1 MANTITYYNTVQT
14 HYFAQDTD
22 ISAGYTTAQFTRN
35 FRVLD
40 MTVFI
45 TAAAAGGVLELYRLR
60 GGVTALIAS
69 FDASGVGRAPVIVD
83 ISQTNGLLESG
94 DSLFWD
100 TNAAAI
106 TSNSIVY
113 LQQFSI

>member
-1 MANTITYYNTVQT
+1 MANTITYYNGVQT

-22 ISAGYTTAQFTRN
+22 ISAGFTTAQFVRN

-45 TAAAAGGVLELYRLR
+45 TTAAAGGTLDLYRLR
-60 GGVTALIAS
+60 GGVYDLIAS
-69 FDASGVGRAPVIVD
+69 FDASGTGRAPITVD

-94 DSLFWD
+94 DYLFWD
-100 TNAAAI
+100 TNDAAI
-106 TSNSIVY
+106 KSNSIVY